1 MGLGEF
7 PEHVSQPHTVVWA
20 RSHQVARPGRRFVY
34 LPLALLPAK
43 ATDRI
48 GGSGVDWTGYSVYGV

>member
-48 GGSGVDWTGYSVYGV
+48 GGRSGLDWI